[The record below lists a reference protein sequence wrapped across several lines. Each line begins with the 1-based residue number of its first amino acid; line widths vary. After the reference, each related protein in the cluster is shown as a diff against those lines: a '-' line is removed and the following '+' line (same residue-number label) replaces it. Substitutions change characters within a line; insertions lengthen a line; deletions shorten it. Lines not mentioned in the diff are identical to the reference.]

1 MKETI
6 VRIVVVGSPQRWLR
20 GRQDGLNLNPESPN
34 FDLARKMLER
44 AVDDRRWP
52 ATRVL
57 FTVTP
62 GGFIQGRMPEYGGCK
77 SWASRPADFRS
88 LIPTAEEAVWQV
100 IDADIHTKL
109 ASRSRF
115 LTVGVDL
122 VAEGQSKTG
131 GGSDTRAELV
141 GVVDLDQGAVIRW
154 TGKSYPRPGQE
165 ERVLVQ
171 EPCLESHLLR
181 VAGQRVLLLGCHDLN
196 MFSGRAQAKAKN
208 AREQRWKKMLDLAR
222 RFNPTMVLHH
232 PHQTDTP
239 RTWSGGWSGLRQC
252 LDFDGPY
259 ASGIA
264 YYPNLPKFSGTR
276 RPLPCVLRA
285 TKNGDVV
292 DIRVDGYWSR
302 EWERH
307 GETAKA

>member
-1 MKETI
+1 MKETV
-6 VRIVVVGSPQRWLR
+6 VRIVVVGSPQRWCR
-20 GRQDGLNLNPESPN
+20 GRLPISPN

-44 AVDDRRWP
+44 ALDDRRWH
-52 ATRVL
+52 AMRVL
-57 FTVTP
+57 FAVTP
-62 GGFIQGRMPEYGGCK
+62 GGFIQGRMPEYGGLR
-77 SWASRPADFRS
+77 SWATRPADFRS
-88 LIPTAEEAVWQV
+88 LIPTAEEAVWEV
-100 IDADIHTKL
+100 IDADILAKL
-109 ASRSRF
+109 ARRSRF
-115 LTVGVDL
+115 LTLGVDL

-141 GVVDLDQGAVIRW
+141 GVVDLDQGVVIRW

-196 MFSGRAQAKAKN
+196 MFNGRAQGNAKN
-208 AREQRWKKMLDLAR
+208 ARKQRWKKMLDLAR

-239 RTWSGGWSGLRQC
+239 RTWSGGWSGLRQF
-252 LDFDGPY
+252 LEFEGPY

-264 YYPNLPKFSGTR
+264 YYPKSLR
-276 RPLPCVLRA
+276 ARHPLQGVLRA

-292 DIRVDGYWSR
+292 EIRVDGYWSR
-302 EWERH
+302 EWERY
-307 GETAKA
+307 GGTAKA

>member
-6 VRIVVVGSPQRWLR
+6 VRIVVVGSPQRWRL
-20 GRQDGLNLNPESPN
+20 GRCPISPN

-57 FTVTP
+57 FAVTP
-62 GGFIQGRMPEYGGCK
+62 GGFIQGRMPEYGGLR
-77 SWASRPADFRS
+77 SWATRPADFRS
-88 LIPTAEEAVWQV
+88 LIPTAEEAVCQV
-100 IDADIHTKL
+100 ISADILTRL
-109 ASRSRF
+109 ATRSRF
-115 LTVGVDL
+115 LTLGVDL

-131 GGSDTRAELV
+131 GGSGTRAELV

-154 TGKSYPRPGQE
+154 TGKSYPRPRQE

-171 EPCLESHLLR
+171 EPCLESHLLC

-196 MFSGRAQAKAKN
+196 MFQGRAQHNAKN
-208 AREQRWKKMLDLAR
+208 ARKKRWEKMLDLAR

-232 PHQTDTP
+232 PHQTDSPT
-239 RTWSGGWSGLRQC
+239 TWQQGWIGLRKC
-252 LDFDGPY
+252 LGFDGPY
-259 ASGIA
+259 ASGISYFPYSLKA
-264 YYPNLPKFSGTR
+264 R
-276 RPLPCVLRA
+276 HPLEAVLQA
-285 TKNGDVV
+285 TKSSDDVI
-292 DIRVDGYWSR
+292 DIRVNGYWSR

-307 GETAKA
+307 GGTTTA